1 MTEGPAIRLL
11 TVAEVASML
20 KLSRSKV
27 YEVKEDIGCYKLGG
41 AVRFRT
47 EDVLR
52 YLDDHKVGGN
62 GHRKPAPR
70 PRLRHITV

>member
-1 MTEGPAIRLL
+1 MDLL
-11 TVAEVASML
+11 TVADVARML
-20 KLSRSKV
+20 RMSRSKI
-27 YEVKEDIGCYKLGG
+27 YAIKDKIGYYKLEGDI
-41 AVRFRT
+41 RFRA

-52 YLDDHKVGGN
+52 YLDERKVGGN